1 MYPIFLN
8 FGEIVIF
15 SYGIFIWLSF
25 VISVLYL
32 LMSIDRLKITYI
44 SKNELFNLCIYT
56 MFFGVIG
63 ARLLFVVINFNNF
76 LLNPIDFFKFWKG
89 GFVYYGGFLFG
100 IIFLMLYSK
109 KRKIYLF
116 DIFNFFSPG
125 LALGHSI
132 GRIGCFCAGCCYGKR
147 TNVQWAIIFKDEK
160 SLAIT
165 GEYLHPTQLYEFFC
179 NFLLFLFLHFYYKK
193 KHNTNKL
200 FAIYFVC
207 YSSLRF
213 FIDFFRGDCDK
224 IKYLKLSISQI
235 LSIFLFF
242 IGFYLLCKKELY
254 MIKKKK
260 VE

>member
-8 FGEIVIF
+8 FGKIVVF

-25 VISVLYL
+25 VVSILYL
-32 LMSIDRLKITYI
+32 LTSIDRFKITYI
-44 SKNELFNLCIYT
+44 SKNELFNLCVYI

-63 ARLLFVVINFNNF
+63 SRLFFVVMNFDNF
-76 LLNPIDFFKFWKG
+76 LLNPIDFFKFWEG

-100 IIFLMLYSK
+100 VIFLILYSK
-109 KRKIYLF
+109 KKKIKIF

-132 GRIGCFCAGCCYGKR
+132 GRIGCFCAGCCYGKK
-147 TNVQWAIIFKDEK
+147 TNVPWAIIFRNEK
-160 SLAIT
+160 SLAIV
-165 GEYLHPTQLYEFFC
+165 GEYLHPTQLYEFIC

-193 KHNTNKL
+193 KHNTKKL

-207 YSSLRF
+207 YSILRF
-213 FIDFFRGDCDK
+213 IIDFFRGDFDK
-224 IKYLKLSISQI
+224 IKYFKLSISQI
-235 LSIFLFF
+235 SSIFLFF
-242 IGFYLLCKKELY
+242 IGLYILCKKKLY
-254 MIKKKK
+254 IIKKKK